1 MSLTLQSAEAISAT
15 SNNNEVG
22 TLAVDEWTVTFGTA
36 MRGLGGAA
44 AHRGPS
50 PGCNKLGMA
59 SIWENRWCYSKCP
72 DIKTFLHLLYLL
84 LPVLPSLACVFLFHL
99 YYIPSPVCNKLGC
112 WPAFGRTGH

>member
-44 AHRGPS
+44 ARQGPS
-50 PGCNKLGMA
+50 
-59 SIWENRWCYSKCP
+59 S
-72 DIKTFLHLLYLL
+72 LYQM
-84 LPVLPSLACVFLFHL
+84 
-99 YYIPSPVCNKLGC
+99 
-112 WPAFGRTGH
+112 